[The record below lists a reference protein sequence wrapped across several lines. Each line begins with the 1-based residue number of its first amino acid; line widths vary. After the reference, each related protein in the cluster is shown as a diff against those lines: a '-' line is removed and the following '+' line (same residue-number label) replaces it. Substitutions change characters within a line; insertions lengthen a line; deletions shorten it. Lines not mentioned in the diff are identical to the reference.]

1 MKEKLYNPHLFL
13 TLASLFWGFNAI
25 AGRLAVDE
33 ISPML
38 IVTGRWLGVM
48 IILSIICRHQLSLG
62 FQVFKSHYKWMV
74 IMGLCGFTTFNSIY
88 YISAHHTV
96 AINLGI
102 VQSTMPAFI
111 MIISMFWLKT
121 IINFK
126 QVAGLLVTFVGVSIV
141 ISNGDLVSLLRLK
154 LNNGDLLLIVA
165 CIFYA
170 IYAVGLK
177 KRPKINDI
185 LLMTIFSYIA
195 FLGSL
200 PGLIYEIFS
209 NQLILP
215 GLKGF
220 IILGIII
227 IFPSFLAQIFFM
239 KGVEKIGPARSGL
252 YTNLVPVFSSILAVF
267 YLQENFEFYHFLSL
281 LMIFVGIYLFENKN
295 KINEFILKRKFN
307 VRQ

>member
-1 MKEKLYNPHLFL
+1 MKQKLYNPHLFL

-25 AGRLAVDE
+25 ASRLAVDE

-38 IVTGRWLGVM
+38 LVSGRWLGVM

-62 FQVFKSHYKWMV
+62 FQVFKSNYKWMIV
-74 IMGLCGFTTFNSIY
+74 MGLCGFTTFNSLY

-121 IINFK
+121 RINLK
-126 QVAGLLVTFVGVSIV
+126 QVTGLLITFIGVLIV
-141 ISNGDLVSLLRLK
+141 ISNGNLASLLRLK

-170 IYAVGLK
+170 IYAVGLR
-177 KRPKINDI
+177 KRPEINDI

-200 PGLIYEIFS
+200 PGLVIEITQYSFFF
-209 NQLILP
+209 P
-215 GLKGF
+215 TFKGL
-220 IILGIII
+220 IILLVII
-227 IFPSFLAQIFFM
+227 IFPSLLAQILFM
-239 KGVEKIGPARSGL
+239 KGVKIVGPSLSGL
-252 YTNLVPVFSSILAVF
+252 YTNLVPLFTSVLAIIVLDESF
-267 YLQENFEFYHFLSL
+267 HIYHLISLIIIFL
-281 LMIFVGIYLFENKN
+281 GIYIFDRK
-295 KINEFILKRKFN
+295 KI
-307 VRQ
+307 

>member
-62 FQVFKSHYKWMV
+62 FQVFKLHYKWMV

-121 IINFK
+121 RINFK
-126 QVAGLLVTFVGVSIV
+126 QVAGLLVTFLGVSIV
-141 ISNGDLVSLLRLK
+141 ISSGDILSLLRLK
-154 LNNGDLLLIVA
+154 LNNGDLLMIFA

-170 IYAVGLK
+170 IYAVGLR
-177 KRPKINDI
+177 KRPEINDV
-185 LLMTIFSYIA
+185 LLMTIFSYN
-195 FLGSL
+195 
-200 PGLIYEIFS
+200 GLI
-209 NQLILP
+209 IL
-215 GLKGF
+215 LV
-220 IILGIII
+220 II
-227 IFPSFLAQIFFM
+227 IFPSLLAQILFM
-239 KGVEKIGPARSGL
+239 KGVKIVGPSLSGL
-252 YTNLVPVFSSILAVF
+252 YTNLVPLFTSVLAIIV
-267 YLQENFEFYHFLSL
+267 LDENFHIYHLISLIIIFL
-281 LMIFVGIYLFENKN
+281 GIYIFDR
-295 KINEFILKRKFN
+295 KRI
-307 VRQ
+307 